1 MQRNDFLTHVNL
13 NRSKGIVKPDKYIV
27 TDHANSEPFSPVV
40 KLKGKYSNNVPEG
53 LGLPVDDLSS
63 SSLTKWAN
71 DWCREIRLG
80 QYRGKI
86 RKGYKKIKI
95 VSEGDSWFQY
105 PCTLR
110 DIIDK
115 IKGNY
120 AVLSLGAAGDTM
132 SKMLEKSEYM
142 DHLEKE
148 NAHVLLFSGGGND
161 VLGNGHLENMLKHY
175 ESSNPDRKPE
185 DYLNDES
192 DKVFKDIENNYRLLI
207 ERVSC
212 ISHRVDIFIHGY
224 DYVLPNNGKYLGK
237 PMASIDIVDPELQK
251 AIVRVLIDKFNLIL
265 KNLSVEKEIVHHI
278 DCRGAVPENKWYDE
292 IHPNSH
298 GFRPVAKRFK
308 VELRKISPPSS
319 NS

>member
-1 MQRNDFLTHVNL
+1 MRRNDGDFLTHVNL
-13 NRSKGIVKPDKYIV
+13 NRSKGIDKPDKYIV

-40 KLKGKYSNNVPEG
+40 KFKRKFRRNVPDG

-71 DWCREIRLG
+71 DWCREIRRG
-80 QYRGKI
+80 QYREKI

-148 NAHVLLFSGGGND
+148 KAHVLLFSGGGND
-161 VLGNGHLENMLKHY
+161 VLGNGRVELLLHEYHP
-175 ESSNPDRKPE
+175 ERKPE
-185 DYLNDES
+185 DYPNQNFDE
-192 DKVFKDIENNYRLLI
+192 VIEYLKREYLSLI
-207 ERVSC
+207 NQVSG

-237 PMASIDIVDPELQK
+237 PMADIGIVDLELQK
-251 AIVRVLIDKFNLIL
+251 AIVRVLIDRFNLIL

-298 GFRPVAKRFK
+298 GFRPVARRFK
-308 VELRKISPPSS
+308 DELRKIPPPSD

>member
-148 NAHVLLFSGGGND
+148 KAHVLLFSGGGND
-161 VLGNGHLENMLKHY
+161 VLGNGRVELLLHEYHP
-175 ESSNPDRKPE
+175 ERKPE
-185 DYLNDES
+185 DYPNQNFDE
-192 DKVFKDIENNYRLLI
+192 VIEYLKREYLSLI
-207 ERVSC
+207 NQVSG
-212 ISHRVDIFIHGY
+212 ISHRVDVFIHGY

-237 PMASIDIVDPELQK
+237 PMASIGIVDPELQK

-308 VELRKISPPSS
+308 DELRKIPPPSS